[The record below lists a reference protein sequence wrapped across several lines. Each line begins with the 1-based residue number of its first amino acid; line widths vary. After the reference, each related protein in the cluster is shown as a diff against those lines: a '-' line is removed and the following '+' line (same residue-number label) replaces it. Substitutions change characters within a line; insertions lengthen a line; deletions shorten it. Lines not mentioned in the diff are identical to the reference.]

1 MPLPRFHRLAD
12 DRQGHILDVARGHF
26 ARHGPGAA
34 SYNKI
39 IESAGV
45 SKTAAY
51 QYFDGK
57 DDLLATVLDGV
68 RDRLL
73 AALGPWEPAASGP
86 AFRARLEGGSRAL
99 LAHLHK
105 HPEDLA
111 LADLA
116 IGRSDEAQWLGWFE
130 AVVGNGQALGL
141 IRTDI
146 DRSLL
151 VAATAAVLRAA
162 DAWTLARLRSGD
174 GQHAEQGADQAWLL
188 LAALWS
194 DGSDGN
200 DGRETRDAH

>member
-1 MPLPRFHRLAD
+1 MPLPRFHRLSA
-12 DRQGHILDVARGHF
+12 DRQRHLLDVARGHF
-26 ARHGPGAA
+26 AEHGPDAA
-34 SYNKI
+34 SYNRI

-57 DDLLATVLDGV
+57 GDLLSTVLDEV

-86 AFRARLEGGSRAL
+86 AFRARLDEGSRAL
-99 LAHLHK
+99 LAHLHE
-105 HPEDLA
+105 HPDDLA

-116 IGRSDEAQWLGWFE
+116 IGRTGEEHWRGWFG
-130 AVVGNGQALGL
+130 AVVDNGQALAL
-141 IRTDI
+141 IRTDV

-151 VAATAAVLRAA
+151 VAATAAVMRAA

-174 GQHAEQGADQAWLL
+174 GQGAAQGADQVWVL
-188 LAALWS
+188 LAGLWS
-194 DGSDGN
+194 GGSDE
-200 DGRETRDAH
+200 RWARDAH

>member
-12 DRQGHILDVARGHF
+12 DRRRHILDVARGHF
-26 ARHGPGAA
+26 AQHGPDAA

-73 AALGPWEPAASGP
+73 AALGSWEPAESGS
-86 AFRARLEGGSRAL
+86 AFRARLDDGSRAL
-99 LAHLHK
+99 LAHLHE

-116 IGRSDEAQWLGWFE
+116 IGRAGEAQWLGWFE
-130 AVVGNGQALGL
+130 AVVDNGQALGL
-141 IRTDI
+141 IRTDL

-151 VAATAAVLRAA
+151 VAATAAVMRAA
-162 DAWTLARLRSGD
+162 DTWTLVRLRSGN
-174 GQHAEQGADQAWLL
+174 GQDTAQIAGQVWAL
-188 LAALWS
+188 LAGLWNG
-194 DGSDGN
+194 GSDE
-200 DGRETRDAH
+200 GRTGDAH

>member
-12 DRQGHILDVARGHF
+12 DRQRHILDVARGHF
-26 ARHGPGAA
+26 AQHGPDAA

-73 AALGPWEPAASGP
+73 AALGPWEPAESGS
-86 AFRARLEGGSRAL
+86 AFRARLDDGSRAL
-99 LAHLHK
+99 LAHLHE

-116 IGRSDEAQWLGWFE
+116 IGRAGEAQWLGWFE
-130 AVVGNGQALGL
+130 AVVDDGQALGL
-141 IRTDI
+141 IRTDL

-151 VAATAAVLRAA
+151 VAATAAVMRAA
-162 DAWTLARLRSGD
+162 DTWTLARLRSGN
-174 GQHAEQGADQAWLL
+174 GQDTAQIAGQVWVL
-188 LAALWS
+188 LAGLWNG
-194 DGSDGN
+194 GSDE
-200 DGRETRDAH
+200 GRTGDAH

>member
-1 MPLPRFHRLAD
+1 MPLPRFHRLTD
-12 DRQGHILDVARGHF
+12 DRQRHILDMARGHF
-26 ARHGPGAA
+26 ARHGPDAA

-73 AALGPWEPAASGP
+73 AALGPWEPAESG
-86 AFRARLEGGSRAL
+86 AEFRARLEGGSRAL
-99 LAHLHK
+99 LAHLHE
-105 HPEDLA
+105 HPDDLA

-116 IGRSDEAQWLGWFE
+116 IGRTGEAQWLGWFE
-130 AVVGNGQALGL
+130 AAVDNGQALGL
-141 IRTDI
+141 IRTDL

-151 VAATAAVLRAA
+151 VAATAAVMRAA
-162 DAWTLARLRSGD
+162 DTWTLARLRSSG
-174 GQHAEQGADQAWLL
+174 GQDTAQIAGQVWAL
-188 LAALWS
+188 LAGLWNG
-194 DGSDGN
+194 GSDE
-200 DGRETRDAH
+200 GRAGDAH